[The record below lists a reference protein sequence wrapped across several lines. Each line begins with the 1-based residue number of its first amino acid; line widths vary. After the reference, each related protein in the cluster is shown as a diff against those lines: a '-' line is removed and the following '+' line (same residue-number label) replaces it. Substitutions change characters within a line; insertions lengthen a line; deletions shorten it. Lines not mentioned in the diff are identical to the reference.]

1 MMSFESVL
9 QKEFMIAYAKLII
22 GAHKIKVRPDQP
34 SIARYFNHT
43 VGRFVFARMMILSYF
58 ESNPHKYT
66 ITRVADTL
74 NMSRQA
80 TSYMIKE
87 CLDAEYIHK
96 CPRRG
101 YFASAE
107 LLEACTEF
115 MPMHEAIVRETGI
128 HDVIQALSAARS
140 IAS

>member
-1 MMSFESVL
+1 MTIETVL

-22 GAHKIKVRPDQP
+22 GAHKHRVRPDQT
-34 SIARYFNHT
+34 SVARYFNHT
-43 VGRFVFARMMILSYF
+43 AGRFVFARMMILSYF
-58 ESNPHKYT
+58 EVNPHKYT

-74 NMSRQA
+74 DMSRQA

-87 CLDAEYIHK
+87 CLEAEYIHK

-107 LLEACTEF
+107 LFEACLQF
-115 MPMHEAIVRETGI
+115 MPMHEAIVKETGI
-128 HDVIQALSAARS
+128 HDVMHALSTARKITS
-140 IAS
+140 

>member
-1 MMSFESVL
+1 MTFEGAL

-22 GAHKIKVRPDQP
+22 GCHKHRVRPDQA
-34 SIARYFNHT
+34 SVSRYFNHT
-43 VGRFVFARMMILSYF
+43 AGRYVFARMMLLSYF
-58 ESNPHKYT
+58 EANPHKYT

-74 NMSRQA
+74 DMSRQA

-96 CPRRG
+96 CARRG
-101 YFASAE
+101 YVASDA
-107 LLEACTEF
+107 LLGAFVEF
-115 MPMHEAIVRETGI
+115 MPMHESVVRETGI
-128 HDVIQALSAARS
+128 MDVMQALTIARK